1 MHDKREYFRDK
12 AYNVYNNITM
22 TTPSLE
28 QKFMDVVAMRPRLLI
43 KLLSIVKKDFDFQL
57 IEQLQQR
64 GYMDFK
70 IGDMVLLANI
80 SPEGTINNELAK
92 KARITKQAMSK
103 VVKNL
108 ESNGFIFTRKHE
120 TDNRATVIYL
130 SDKGKQLVID
140 SSACVQDIQRGYTN
154 IIGEKDTEI
163 LRDILFR
170 LVEGILP
177 PAVAK

>member
-1 MHDKREYFRDK
+1 MTKGSILGRK
-12 AYNVYNNITM
+12 PTNCINM
-22 TTPSLE
+22 TTPSLD
-28 QKFMDVVAMRPRLLI
+28 QRFLDVVALRPRLLI

-57 IEQLQQR
+57 IELLQQR
-64 GYMDFK
+64 GYKEFK

-108 ESNGFIFTRKHE
+108 ESSGFIFTRKHE

-140 SSACVQDIQRGYTN
+140 SSACVHQIQKGYTD

-163 LRDILFR
+163 LKDILFK

-177 PAVAK
+177 SAVGK